1 MTTLIIDKK
10 KYVAIP
16 KSQYDKMIERL
27 EELEDIQDVK
37 KRSNEKT
44 VSFEVVKKN
53 FEKKWGQTIK
63 ATSKN

>member
-53 FEKKWGQTIK
+53 FEKKRGQTIK
-63 ATSKN
+63 